1 MTTTGTARAGILR
14 HVTILGAG
22 AIGGWI
28 AAGFC
33 RAGQDVSILAR
44 GRSLAALRQDGLVL
58 LNGERREAFAVSASD
73 DPGTLPPAEL
83 LVLGL
88 KAHDLPANA
97 ALIAALIGPD
107 TTILPA
113 INGIPWWFFDGFGG
127 PANGLRLESID
138 PGGTLKAL
146 MPAHRVIGAVVHAA
160 SRVESP
166 GCIRIL
172 KADRLLL
179 GDPAGAGKSAA
190 IAQLLADTGLPAQP
204 VADIQGEVWAKLWG
218 NSNMNPLS
226 ALARADAAQL
236 IDDPGT
242 LGLIRGM
249 MAEMAGMGGRIG
261 LTKLGD
267 AEARIAVTRRL
278 GAFRTSMLQ
287 DLDAGRSL
295 EIGPIIGGLVEL
307 AEHLGYPAPLLSGVH
322 GLLRLLDAN
331 RR

>member
-226 ALARADAAQL
+226 ALCRADMQAML
-236 IDDPGT
+236 EDPGVA
-242 LGLIRGM
+242 GLVVAM
-249 MAEMAGMGGRIG
+249 MREMAAVGDAIG
-261 LTKLGD
+261 LPL
-267 AEARIAVTRRL
+267 AQSIEERLVVTRRL

-287 DLDAGRSL
+287 DLEAGRRL
-295 EIGPIIGGLVEL
+295 ELGPILGALVEL
-307 AEHLGYPAPLLSGVH
+307 AAHCRVEAPTLLGIH
-322 GLLRLLDAN
+322 GMVRLLV
-331 RR
+331 RGG